1 MAITES
7 TVNVSTHEEGGKIEW
22 QLLELIGKGTYG
34 EVYKG
39 KSCKGKD
46 ELEVAVKVTEFNLSK
61 NEETKTELAVL
72 EKYSHHEN
80 IVKFIDAQFVETLTG
95 TEQLWIVTE
104 VKIEFQNVVSVVEIY
119 WNFIYLLGI
128 VDRKRNMNKRRRP
141 EPMNCYMKVVLL
153 ITAV

>member
-1 MAITES
+1 MAITEG
-7 TVNVSTHEEGGKIEW
+7 TANVSTHEEGGKIEW

-104 VKIEFQNVVSVVEIY
+104 VNL
-119 WNFIYLLGI
+119 NF
-128 VDRKRNMNKRRRP
+128 RM
-141 EPMNCYMKVVLL
+141 
-153 ITAV
+153 

>member
-7 TVNVSTHEEGGKIEW
+7 TVNVSMHEDGGKIEW

-39 KSCKGKD
+39 KSCKEGKD

-80 IVKFIDAQFVETLTG
+80 VVKFIDAQFVETLTG

-104 VKIEFQNVVSVVEIY
+104 VK
-119 WNFIYLLGI
+119 
-128 VDRKRNMNKRRRP
+128 
-141 EPMNCYMKVVLL
+141 
-153 ITAV
+153 